1 MKRAATLIALV
12 ALFVPA
18 AHAHREVPP
27 PRVQLALLLD
37 TSNSMDGLI
46 GQAKT
51 QLWSI
56 VNEFATARRDGVQ
69 PTLEVA
75 LFEYGNTGL
84 PAEEGYIRQVVPLT
98 TDLDQISE
106 SLFALTTNGG
116 DEYCGQV
123 IQEAVRRL
131 TWSNRPRDFKAIF
144 IAGNEP
150 FIQGPVH
157 YTSAAEMAA
166 GRGVIVN
173 TIHCGSYDDG
183 VAGRWLDGAKLAGG
197 SYMHIDQDRTLPPI
211 ICPQDERLMQL
222 NVELNNT
229 YVWYG
234 DNAERYATRQKVQDA
249 NAASRAPQALSARI
263 ATKAGGMYRQADKD
277 LVDAFAADEKA
288 LSKLKEDHLPETM
301 RTMTEQERVAYVK
314 GHAARRAGLQREIQ
328 SLSAERAK
336 YVAKVRAE
344 QVEAG
349 ETTLGEAIN
358 ATIRDQ
364 IQAAGFETKTTVE

>member
-1 MKRAATLIALV
+1 MKRVIAPIVLV
-12 ALFVPA
+12 ALLVPI
-18 AHAHREVPP
+18 AHAHREAPP

-56 VNEFATARRDGVQ
+56 VNEFATARRDGLQ

-84 PAEEGYIRQVVPLT
+84 PGEEGYIRQVVPLT

-131 TWSNRPRDFKAIF
+131 TWSSNRRDFKAIF

-150 FIQGPVH
+150 FTQGPVH
-157 YTSAAEMAA
+157 YSSAAEMAN

-173 TIHCGSYDDG
+173 TIHCGSYEDG

-197 SYMHIDQDRTLPPI
+197 SYMHIDQNRTMPPI
-211 ICPQDERLMQL
+211 IAPQDERLMQL

-234 DNAERYATRQKVQDA
+234 SNAKEAAARQVAQDV
-249 NAASRAPQALSARI
+249 NAASAAPQAMSQRI
-263 ATKAGGMYRQADKD
+263 RTKASKLYRQADKD
-277 LVDAFAADEKA
+277 LVDALAEDEEM
-288 LSKLKEDHLPETM
+288 LSQVKEEELPEAM
-301 RTMTEQERVAYVK
+301 RTMTEGEQRAYLA
-314 GHAARRAGLQREIQ
+314 GQAARRAELQQQIQ
-328 SLSAERAK
+328 ALSAERAK
-336 YVAKVRAE
+336 HVAKVRAD
-344 QVEAG
+344 QAEAG
-349 ETTLGEAIN
+349 EATLGDAIN
-358 ATIRDQ
+358 AAIRDQ
-364 IQAAGFETKTTVE
+364 IQAAGFETEAPAE